1 MRWARVWRSEKIP
14 CLTLKYQRN
23 CGIFYQGEASPM
35 DEKPLL
41 PRYDVVFKN
50 IFAQEGN
57 ISILADFLKASLD
70 LPEDEYKDIH
80 EVDPHLLRRHRK
92 DKLGIVDLRIT
103 TRSGKSI
110 SVELQFS
117 SQPAILQR
125 VLYYTANMLVDRM
138 HSGKGYTYITR
149 AICILIS
156 YSVLFPES
164 KEFHNRFRL
173 YDESTKVC
181 YPEFLEVM
189 YPRQSRG
196 LEIA

>member
-1 MRWARVWRSEKIP
+1 
-14 CLTLKYQRN
+14 LKYQRN
-23 CGIFYQGEASPM
+23 CVIFYQGEASQM

-80 EVDPHLLRRHRK
+80 VVDPHLLRRHRK

-117 SQPAILQR
+117 PQPAILQR
-125 VLYYTANMLVDRM
+125 VLYYTANMLMDRM
-138 HSGKGYTYITR
+138 HSGEDYTYIAR
-149 AICILIS
+149 AICIW
-156 YSVLFPES
+156 
-164 KEFHNRFRL
+164 
-173 YDESTKVC
+173 
-181 YPEFLEVM
+181 
-189 YPRQSRG
+189 
-196 LEIA
+196 